1 MDFQCPFQ
9 SGKFCLSEG
18 ESDVVLAGFIAY
30 LSYVVDQHC
39 QRAQE
44 GSEEDATDEI
54 EWVGGILAGNN
65 FYNVGHRERQAASW
79 QPDVTCCSGGSGMR
93 NRVLR
98 SNHFTSIGSEV
109 VLAGAQQSPGTFSYT
124 VCR

>member
-44 GSEEDATDEI
+44 GSEEDATDESN
-54 EWVGGILAGNN
+54 GL
-65 FYNVGHRERQAASW
+65 GHRERQAASW
-79 QPDVTCCSGGSGMR
+79 QPDMTCCSGGSGMR

-109 VLAGAQQSPGTFSYT
+109 VLAGAQQSPGTFSY
-124 VCR
+124 